1 VIGLQ
6 TALECVQR
14 NPYRPVV
21 LRAPY
26 PPSDPRTCSVGAGG
40 LWIPFHVHGEHV
52 DTWALQTL
60 DAWLALAKQEP
71 SLVEIVPAV
80 MLLQQHRGPILEDYI
95 AQHDA
100 DVGTMN
106 HPQDGTS
113 IGISARLP
121 GWANDPR
128 LHFQHLTVEMLSWQN
143 AVHQLRLPDETTL
156 KQAGYLHAWLFHPPV
171 VDPPNLLQYMLQ
183 QLEKSADVDVQT
195 DHFLSSTDELCE
207 YARSLDCTSVI
218 NCTGLGSR
226 TICHDDQLVGARGIL
241 THYDRTNCPRVAS
254 VGNNSN
260 TKDAVILVD
269 EGPWGSDT
277 MPAYLIPRG
286 DTIVV
291 GGSCLAGDDETGI
304 RTEER
309 ERLQLNAQRLGI
321 DTTKTQPV
329 GEWTGFRP
337 VRSSIRC
344 EVDEALMSK
353 HSLAKVIHNYGHGG
367 AGWTLAVGAAKH
379 AVDLLEQ

>member
-1 VIGLQ
+1 M
-6 TALECVQR
+6 
-14 NPYRPVV
+14 
-21 LRAPY
+21 
-26 PPSDPRTCSVGAGG
+26 
-40 LWIPFHVHGEHV
+40 
-52 DTWALQTL
+52 WALQTL
-60 DAWLALAKQEP
+60 DAYLALAKQEP
-71 SLVEIVPAV
+71 TLVEIVPAV
-80 MLLQQHRGPILEDYI
+80 MLLQQHRGPILDDYI
-95 AQHDA
+95 SQHDA
-100 DVGTMN
+100 DYVGTTN

-113 IGISARLP
+113 TSIGTSDRLP
-121 GWANDPR
+121 GWAKDPR

-143 AVHQLRLPDETTL
+143 AVHQLRLPDEETL
-156 KQAGYLHAWLFHPPV
+156 KQAGYLHAYLFHPPV
-171 VDPPNLLQYMLQ
+171 VDSPNLLQYMLR
-183 QLEKSADVDVQT
+183 QLEENIDVDVHT
-195 DHFLSSTDELCE
+195 NHFLSSTDELCE
-207 YARSLDCTSVI
+207 YARSLDCTNVI

-226 TICHDDQLVGARGIL
+226 TICSDDQLDGARGIL
-241 THYDRTNCPRVAS
+241 SHYDRTNCPRVAS
-254 VGNNSN
+254 VESSN

-321 DTTKTQPV
+321 DTTKKQPV

-337 VRSSIRC
+337 VRSFIRC

-379 AVDLLEQ
+379 AVDLLETVK